1 VTASRRPRGRL
12 ARRSGEP
19 PARVPRGLGAR
30 SWKTRKEAARVETI
44 GVIGAGVMGVGV
56 AQDLAQHGMQVILI
70 DVDEARLIRPT
81 IVRL

>member
-1 VTASRRPRGRL
+1 
-12 ARRSGEP
+12 
-19 PARVPRGLGAR
+19 
-30 SWKTRKEAARVETI
+30 VETI